1 MKAARVCG
9 AIALALALQTT
20 MAGFVIG
27 GGTRVDLVLV
37 VVVYVALTSG
47 SVTGL
52 WTGTVG
58 GIAQDAL
65 SGGIVGVGGLAKTIV
80 GFLVGVIG
88 SQFIVVPAAALLC
101 CVLCRQ
107 HRPRGLLSWAVRD
120 VGLRRRGLHL
130 HGRAGG
136 GAGECRARRGGFTA
150 RRAGARRARATQD
163 QALERGAAR
172 ARRLELSVVEDHGS
186 RTVR

>member
-58 GIAQDAL
+58 GITQDAL
-65 SGGIVGVGGLAKTIV
+65 SGSIVGVGGLAKTIA
-80 GFLVGVIG
+80 GFLGGVIG
-88 SQFIVVPAAALLC
+88 SQFIVVRP
-101 CVLCRQ
+101 Q
-107 HRPRGLLSWAVRD
+107 HRFVVFFAASIVHAICFHGLYAMLGSGGVAPAYTAVLGEALANA
-120 VGLRRRGLHL
+120 VLGVVALQLVELGPGVLERRRI
-130 HGRAGG
+130 R
-136 GAGECRARRGGFTA
+136 RSSVARRRVGGW
-150 RRAGARRARATQD
+150 
-163 QALERGAAR
+163 
-172 ARRLELSVVEDHGS
+172 S
-186 RTVR
+186 